1 MKRLLVLLLF
11 VVLITAV
18 LDTIGLTSFNIKIII
33 DQIILNLAMLIDMS
47 NIQPILNNIDNF
59 IIGAISL
66 LSLVTFPDITFVEG
80 LLLLLILGLVID
92 KFRSLNNDVNLLEQ
106 RRLKMDNDYQ
116 KQLHHIIKRIHDLSS
131 NNTSNSSSESS
142 QKTIEEIKQSI
153 ENLRSTYL
161 RSKIIRRDLY
171 SQNYRAK
178 DIDSLIESQPVKKKS
193 TKGKTT
199 KKKVAKKVAKKLAKK
214 VAKKVSTT
222 KSTKDKVISSS
233 EKESINELVN
243 ENQISQIDLAR
254 TYLESGD
261 KAKAEEIII
270 AVINTGE
277 ETEKHEA
284 RLLYMQL
291 RK

>member
-66 LSLVTFPDITFVEG
+66 LSLIPFPDITFVEG

-106 RRLKMDNDYQ
+106 RRLKMDNNYQ
-116 KQLHHIIKRIHDLSS
+116 KQLHHIIKRMHDLSS
-131 NNTSNSSSESS
+131 NNTSNSSNELS
-142 QKTIEEIKQSI
+142 QKTIKEIKQSI

-193 TKGKTT
+193 TKSKTT
-199 KKKVAKKVAKKLAKK
+199 KKKVVKKVAKKVAKK
-214 VAKKVSTT
+214 VSKS

-233 EKESINELVN
+233 EKDSIKELVN

>member
-33 DQIILNLAMLIDMS
+33 DQIILNLAMLIDMN

-66 LSLVTFPDITFVEG
+66 LSLIPFPDITFVEG

-106 RRLKMDNDYQ
+106 RRLKMDNNYQ
-116 KQLHHIIKRIHDLSS
+116 KQLHHIIKRMHDLSS
-131 NNTSNSSSESS
+131 NNTSNSSNELS

-193 TKGKTT
+193 TKSKTT
-199 KKKVAKKVAKKLAKK
+199 KKKVVKKAAKK
-214 VAKKVSTT
+214 VAKKVSKS

-233 EKESINELVN
+233 EKESIKELVN

>member
-1 MKRLLVLLLF
+1 
-11 VVLITAV
+11 
-18 LDTIGLTSFNIKIII
+18 
-33 DQIILNLAMLIDMS
+33 MS
-47 NIQPILNNIDNF
+47 NIQPILNYIDNF
-59 IIGAISL
+59 FIVAISL
-66 LSLVTFPDITFVEG
+66 LSLIPFPDITFVEG

-92 KFRSLNNDVNLLEQ
+92 KFRSLNNDVNFLEQ
-106 RRLKMDNDYQ
+106 RRLKMDNNYQ
-116 KQLHHIIKRIHDLSS
+116 KQLHHIIKRMHDLSS
-131 NNTSNSSSESS
+131 NNTSNSSNELS
-142 QKTIEEIKQSI
+142 QKTIKEIKQSI

-193 TKGKTT
+193 TKSKTT
-199 KKKVAKKVAKKLAKK
+199 KKKVVKKVAKKVAKK
-214 VAKKVSTT
+214 VSKS

-233 EKESINELVN
+233 EKESIKELVN

>member
-66 LSLVTFPDITFVEG
+66 LSLIPFPDITFVEG

-106 RRLKMDNDYQ
+106 RRLKMDNNYQ
-116 KQLHHIIKRIHDLSS
+116 KQLHHIIKRMHDLSS
-131 NNTSNSSSESS
+131 NNTSNSSNELS

-199 KKKVAKKVAKKLAKK
+199 KKKVVKKVAKK
-214 VAKKVSTT
+214 VAKKVSKS

-233 EKESINELVN
+233 EKESIKELVN

>member
-131 NNTSNSSSESS
+131 NNTSNSSSELS

-199 KKKVAKKVAKKLAKK
+199 KKKVAKKVANK

-222 KSTKDKVISSS
+222 NSTKDKVISSS

>member
-66 LSLVTFPDITFVEG
+66 LSLITFPDVTFVEG
-80 LLLLLILGLVID
+80 LFLLLILGLVID

-106 RRLKMDNDYQ
+106 RRLKMDNNYQ
-116 KQLHHIIKRIHDLSS
+116 KQLHHIIKRMHDLSS
-131 NNTSNSSSESS
+131 NNTSNSSNELS

-199 KKKVAKKVAKKLAKK
+199 KKKVAKK

>member
-1 MKRLLVLLLF
+1 MKRLLVVLLF
-11 VVLITAV
+11 VVLVTAL

-33 DQIILNLAMLIDMS
+33 DQIILNLAMLIDMD

-59 IIGAISL
+59 IIVVISL
-66 LSLVTFPDITFVEG
+66 LSLIIYPDVTIIEG
-80 LLLLLILGLVID
+80 LLLLLILGLVVD

-106 RRLKMDNDYQ
+106 RRLKMDNNYQ
-116 KQLHHIIKRIHDLSS
+116 KQLNHIIKRMHDISS
-131 NNTSNSSSESS
+131 DNTSNSSNESS
-142 QKTIEEIKQSI
+142 QKTIEEIKNSI

-199 KKKVAKKVAKKLAKK
+199 KKKVTKKVTKKVAKKA
-214 VAKKVSTT
+214 STT

>member
-1 MKRLLVLLLF
+1 MKRLLVVLLF
-11 VVLITAV
+11 VVLVTAV

-33 DQIILNLAMLIDMS
+33 DQIILNLAMLIDMD

-59 IIGAISL
+59 IIVVISL
-66 LSLVTFPDITFVEG
+66 LSLIIYPDVTIIEG
-80 LLLLLILGLVID
+80 LLLLLILGLVVD

-106 RRLKMDNDYQ
+106 RRLKMDNNYQ
-116 KQLHHIIKRIHDLSS
+116 KQLNHIIKRMHDISS
-131 NNTSNSSSESS
+131 DNTSNSSNELS
-142 QKTIEEIKQSI
+142 QKTIEEIKNSI

-199 KKKVAKKVAKKLAKK
+199 KKKVAKKAAKK

-222 KSTKDKVISSS
+222 KSIKDKVISPS

>member
-199 KKKVAKKVAKKLAKK
+199 KKKVAKKVAKK
-214 VAKKVSTT
+214 VSTT

>member
-1 MKRLLVLLLF
+1 MKRLLVVLLF
-11 VVLITAV
+11 VVLVTAV

-33 DQIILNLAMLIDMS
+33 DQIILNLAMLIDMD

-59 IIGAISL
+59 IIVVISL
-66 LSLVTFPDITFVEG
+66 LSLIIYPDVTIIEG
-80 LLLLLILGLVID
+80 LLLLLILGLVVD

-106 RRLKMDNDYQ
+106 RRLKMDNNYQ
-116 KQLHHIIKRIHDLSS
+116 KQLNHIIKRMHDISS
-131 NNTSNSSSESS
+131 DNTSNSSNELS

-171 SQNYRAK
+171 SQNYRTK

-199 KKKVAKKVAKKLAKK
+199 KKKVAKKAAKKA
-214 VAKKVSTT
+214 AKKVSTT
-222 KSTKDKVISSS
+222 KSIKDKVISSS

>member
-1 MKRLLVLLLF
+1 MKRLLVVLLF
-11 VVLITAV
+11 VVLVAAV

-59 IIGAISL
+59 IIVVISL
-66 LSLVTFPDITFVEG
+66 LSLIIYPDVTIIEG
-80 LLLLLILGLVID
+80 LLLLLILGLVVD

-106 RRLKMDNDYQ
+106 RRLKMDNNYQ
-116 KQLHHIIKRIHDLSS
+116 KQLNHIIKRMHDLSS
-131 NNTSNSSSESS
+131 NNTSNSSNELS

-193 TKGKTT
+193 TKGKIT
-199 KKKVAKKVAKKLAKK
+199 KKKVTKKATKK

>member
-33 DQIILNLAMLIDMS
+33 DQIILNLAMVIDMS

-66 LSLVTFPDITFVEG
+66 LSLIPFPDITFVEG

-106 RRLKMDNDYQ
+106 RRLKMDNNYQ
-116 KQLHHIIKRIHDLSS
+116 KQLHHIIKRMHDLSS
-131 NNTSNSSSESS
+131 NNTSNSSNELS

-193 TKGKTT
+193 TKSKTT
-199 KKKVAKKVAKKLAKK
+199 KKKVVKKAAKK
-214 VAKKVSTT
+214 VAKKVSKS

-233 EKESINELVN
+233 EKESIKELVN

-261 KAKAEEIII
+261 EAKAEEIII

>member
-66 LSLVTFPDITFVEG
+66 LSLIPFPDITFVEG

-106 RRLKMDNDYQ
+106 RRLKMDNNYQ
-116 KQLHHIIKRIHDLSS
+116 KQLHHIIKRMHDLSS
-131 NNTSNSSSESS
+131 NNTSNSSNELS
-142 QKTIEEIKQSI
+142 QKTIKEIKQSI

-171 SQNYRAK
+171 SQNYRAN

-193 TKGKTT
+193 TKSKTT
-199 KKKVAKKVAKKLAKK
+199 KKKVVKKVAKKVAKK
-214 VAKKVSTT
+214 VSKS

-233 EKESINELVN
+233 EKESIKELVN

>member
-1 MKRLLVLLLF
+1 MKRLLVVLLF
-11 VVLITAV
+11 VVLVTAV

-33 DQIILNLAMLIDMS
+33 DQIILNLAMLIDMD

-59 IIGAISL
+59 IIVVISL
-66 LSLVTFPDITFVEG
+66 LSLIIYPDVTIIEG
-80 LLLLLILGLVID
+80 LLLLLILGLVVD

-106 RRLKMDNDYQ
+106 RRLKMDNNYQ
-116 KQLHHIIKRIHDLSS
+116 KQLNHIIKRMHDISS
-131 NNTSNSSSESS
+131 DNTSNSSNELS

-199 KKKVAKKVAKKLAKK
+199 KKKVAKTAAKKA
-214 VAKKVSTT
+214 AKKVSTT
-222 KSTKDKVISSS
+222 KSIKDKVISPS

>member
-1 MKRLLVLLLF
+1 MKRLLVVLLF
-11 VVLITAV
+11 VVLVTAV

-33 DQIILNLAMLIDMS
+33 DQIILNLAMLIDMD

-59 IIGAISL
+59 IIVVISL
-66 LSLVTFPDITFVEG
+66 LSLIIYPDVTIIEG
-80 LLLLLILGLVID
+80 LLLLLILGLVVD

-106 RRLKMDNDYQ
+106 RRLKMDNNYQ
-116 KQLHHIIKRIHDLSS
+116 KQLNHIIKRMHDISS
-131 NNTSNSSSESS
+131 DNTSNSSNELS

-199 KKKVAKKVAKKLAKK
+199 KKKVAKKAAKK

>member
-131 NNTSNSSSESS
+131 NNTSNSSNELS

-199 KKKVAKKVAKKLAKK
+199 KKKVAKKVAKQK

>member
-33 DQIILNLAMLIDMS
+33 DQIILNLAMLIDTS

-66 LSLVTFPDITFVEG
+66 LSLITFPDVTFVEG

-106 RRLKMDNDYQ
+106 RRLKMDNNYQ
-116 KQLHHIIKRIHDLSS
+116 KQLNHIIKRMHDISS
-131 NNTSNSSSESS
+131 DNTSNSSNELS

-199 KKKVAKKVAKKLAKK
+199 KKKVAKKAAKKA
-214 VAKKVSTT
+214 AKKVSTT
-222 KSTKDKVISSS
+222 KSIKDKVISPS

-243 ENQISQIDLAR
+243 DNQISQIDLAR

>member
-1 MKRLLVLLLF
+1 MKRLLVVLLF
-11 VVLITAV
+11 VVLVTAV

-33 DQIILNLAMLIDMS
+33 DQIILNLAMLIDMD

-59 IIGAISL
+59 IIVVISL
-66 LSLVTFPDITFVEG
+66 LSLIIYPDVTIIEG
-80 LLLLLILGLVID
+80 LLLLLILGLVVD

-106 RRLKMDNDYQ
+106 RRLKMDNNYQ
-116 KQLHHIIKRIHDLSS
+116 KQLNHIIKRMHDISS
-131 NNTSNSSSESS
+131 DNTSNSSNELS

-199 KKKVAKKVAKKLAKK
+199 KKKVTKKATKKV
-214 VAKKVSTT
+214 VKKVSTT

-233 EKESINELVN
+233 EKESIKELVN

>member
-1 MKRLLVLLLF
+1 MKRLLVVLLF
-11 VVLITAV
+11 VVLVTAV

-33 DQIILNLAMLIDMS
+33 DQIILNLSMLIDMD

-59 IIGAISL
+59 IIVVISL
-66 LSLVTFPDITFVEG
+66 LSLIIYPDVTIVEG
-80 LLLLLILGLVID
+80 LLLLLILGLVVD

-106 RRLKMDNDYQ
+106 RRLKMDNNYQ
-116 KQLHHIIKRIHDLSS
+116 KQLNHIIKRMHDISS
-131 NNTSNSSSESS
+131 DNTSNSSNELS

-171 SQNYRAK
+171 SQNYRTK

-199 KKKVAKKVAKKLAKK
+199 KKKVTKKATKK

-233 EKESINELVN
+233 EKESIKELVN
-243 ENQISQIDLAR
+243 DNQISQIDLAR

>member
-11 VVLITAV
+11 IVLITAV

-92 KFRSLNNDVNLLEQ
+92 KFRSLNNDLNLLEQ
-106 RRLKMDNDYQ
+106 RRLKMDDNYQ
-116 KQLHHIIKRIHDLSS
+116 KQLHHIIKRMHDLSS
-131 NNTSNSSSESS
+131 NNTSNSSNELS

-199 KKKVAKKVAKKLAKK
+199 KKKVAKK

>member
-11 VVLITAV
+11 VGLITAV
-18 LDTIGLTSFNIKIII
+18 LDAIGLTSFNIKIIV

-59 IIGAISL
+59 IMGAISL
-66 LSLVTFPDITFVEG
+66 LSLVVFPDVTFVEG

-92 KFRSLNNDVNLLEQ
+92 KFRSLNNDLNLLEK
-106 RRLKMDNDYQ
+106 RRLKMDNNYQ
-116 KQLHHIIKRIHDLSS
+116 KQLHHIIKRMHELSS
-131 NNTSNSSSESS
+131 DNTPNSSNELS
-142 QKTIEEIKQSI
+142 QKTIQEIRSSI

-178 DIDSLIESQPVKKKS
+178 DEDSLIESESVKKKS
-193 TKGKTT
+193 TKSKVT
-199 KKKVAKKVAKKLAKK
+199 KKKAAKK
-214 VAKKVSTT
+214 VAKKVTKKVSIT
-222 KSTKDKVISSS
+222 KSTKDKVITSS
-233 EKESINELVN
+233 EKESIKELVN

>member
-11 VVLITAV
+11 VILITAV

-66 LSLVTFPDITFVEG
+66 LSLIPFPDITFVEG

-106 RRLKMDNDYQ
+106 RRLKMDNNYQ
-116 KQLHHIIKRIHDLSS
+116 KQLHHIIKRMHDLSS
-131 NNTSNSSSESS
+131 NNTSNSSNELS

-199 KKKVAKKVAKKLAKK
+199 KKKVAKKVSKK

>member
-18 LDTIGLTSFNIKIII
+18 LDTLGLTSFNIKIII

-66 LSLVTFPDITFVEG
+66 LSLITFPDVTFVEG

-106 RRLKMDNDYQ
+106 RRLKMDNNYQ
-116 KQLHHIIKRIHDLSS
+116 KQLHHIIKRMHDLSS
-131 NNTSNSSSESS
+131 NNTSKSSNELS

-199 KKKVAKKVAKKLAKK
+199 KKKVAKKAAKKA
-214 VAKKVSTT
+214 AKKVSTT
-222 KSTKDKVISSS
+222 KSIKDKVISPS

-243 ENQISQIDLAR
+243 ENHISQIDLAR

>member
-1 MKRLLVLLLF
+1 MKRLLVVLLF
-11 VVLITAV
+11 VVLVTAL

-33 DQIILNLAMLIDMS
+33 DQIILNLAMLIDMD

-59 IIGAISL
+59 IIVVISL
-66 LSLVTFPDITFVEG
+66 LSLIIYPDVTIIEG
-80 LLLLLILGLVID
+80 LLLLLILGLVVD

-106 RRLKMDNDYQ
+106 RRLKMDNNYQ
-116 KQLHHIIKRIHDLSS
+116 KQLNHIIKRMHDISS
-131 NNTSNSSSESS
+131 DNTSNSSNELS
-142 QKTIEEIKQSI
+142 QKTIEEIKNSI

-171 SQNYRAK
+171 SQNYRTK

-193 TKGKTT
+193 TKGKIT
-199 KKKVAKKVAKKLAKK
+199 KKKVTKKATKK

>member
-47 NIQPILNNIDNF
+47 NIQTILNNIDNF

-66 LSLVTFPDITFVEG
+66 LSLIPFPDITFVEG

-106 RRLKMDNDYQ
+106 RRLKMDNNYQ
-116 KQLHHIIKRIHDLSS
+116 KQLHHIIKRMHDLSS
-131 NNTSNSSSESS
+131 NNTSNSSNELS
-142 QKTIEEIKQSI
+142 QKTIKEIKQSI

-193 TKGKTT
+193 TKSKTT
-199 KKKVAKKVAKKLAKK
+199 KKKVVKKVAKKVAKK
-214 VAKKVSTT
+214 VSKS

-233 EKESINELVN
+233 EKESIKELVN

>member
-66 LSLVTFPDITFVEG
+66 LSLIPFPDITFVEG

-116 KQLHHIIKRIHDLSS
+116 KQLHHIIKRMHDLSS
-131 NNTSNSSSESS
+131 NNTSNSSNELS
-142 QKTIEEIKQSI
+142 QKTIKEIKQSI

-193 TKGKTT
+193 TKSKTT
-199 KKKVAKKVAKKLAKK
+199 KKKVVKKVAKKVAKK
-214 VAKKVSTT
+214 VSKS

-233 EKESINELVN
+233 EKESIKELVN

>member
-1 MKRLLVLLLF
+1 MKRLLVVLLF
-11 VVLITAV
+11 VVLVTAV

-33 DQIILNLAMLIDMS
+33 DQIILNLAMLIDMD

-59 IIGAISL
+59 IIVVISL
-66 LSLVTFPDITFVEG
+66 LSLIIYPDVTIIEG
-80 LLLLLILGLVID
+80 LLLLLILGLVVD

-106 RRLKMDNDYQ
+106 RRLKMDNNYQ
-116 KQLHHIIKRIHDLSS
+116 KQLNHIIKRMHDISS
-131 NNTSNSSSESS
+131 DNTSNSSNELS
-142 QKTIEEIKQSI
+142 QKTIEEIKNSI

-199 KKKVAKKVAKKLAKK
+199 KKKVTKKATKKV
-214 VAKKVSTT
+214 VKKVSTT

>member
-33 DQIILNLAMLIDMS
+33 DQIILNLAMLIDMR

-66 LSLVTFPDITFVEG
+66 LSLITFPDITFIEG

-106 RRLKMDNDYQ
+106 RRLKMDNNYQ
-116 KQLHHIIKRIHDLSS
+116 KQLHHIIKRMHDLSS
-131 NNTSNSSSESS
+131 NNTSNSSNELS

-199 KKKVAKKVAKKLAKK
+199 KKKVAKKAAKKA
-214 VAKKVSTT
+214 AKKVSTT
-222 KSTKDKVISSS
+222 KSIKDKVISPS

>member
-1 MKRLLVLLLF
+1 MKRLLVVLLF
-11 VVLITAV
+11 VVLVTAL

-33 DQIILNLAMLIDMS
+33 DQIILNLAMLIDMD

-59 IIGAISL
+59 IIVVISL
-66 LSLVTFPDITFVEG
+66 LSLIIYPDVTIIEG
-80 LLLLLILGLVID
+80 LLLLLILGLVVD

-106 RRLKMDNDYQ
+106 RRLKMDNNYQ
-116 KQLHHIIKRIHDLSS
+116 KQLNHIIKRMHDISS
-131 NNTSNSSSESS
+131 DNTSNSSNELS

-199 KKKVAKKVAKKLAKK
+199 KKKVAKKVARK

>member
-1 MKRLLVLLLF
+1 
-11 VVLITAV
+11 
-18 LDTIGLTSFNIKIII
+18 
-33 DQIILNLAMLIDMS
+33 
-47 NIQPILNNIDNF
+47 
-59 IIGAISL
+59 
-66 LSLVTFPDITFVEG
+66 
-80 LLLLLILGLVID
+80 
-92 KFRSLNNDVNLLEQ
+92 
-106 RRLKMDNDYQ
+106 MDNNYQ
-116 KQLHHIIKRIHDLSS
+116 KQLHHIIKRMHDLSS
-131 NNTSNSSSESS
+131 NNTSNSSNELS

-193 TKGKTT
+193 TKRKTT
-199 KKKVAKKVAKKLAKK
+199 KKKLSKK

>member
-66 LSLVTFPDITFVEG
+66 LSLIPFPDITFVEG

-199 KKKVAKKVAKKLAKK
+199 KKKVAKKVTKK

>member
-18 LDTIGLTSFNIKIII
+18 LDAIGLTSFNIKIIV
-33 DQIILNLAMLIDMS
+33 DQIILNLAMLIDMD

-59 IIGAISL
+59 IIVVISL
-66 LSLVTFPDITFVEG
+66 LSLIIYPDVTIIEG
-80 LLLLLILGLVID
+80 LLLLLILGLVVD

-106 RRLKMDNDYQ
+106 RRLKMDNNYQ
-116 KQLHHIIKRIHDLSS
+116 KQLNHIIKRMHDISS
-131 NNTSNSSSESS
+131 DNTSNSSNELS

-199 KKKVAKKVAKKLAKK
+199 KKKVTKKATKK

-233 EKESINELVN
+233 EKESIKELVN
-243 ENQISQIDLAR
+243 DNQISQIDLAR

>member
-1 MKRLLVLLLF
+1 MKRLLVVLLF
-11 VVLITAV
+11 VVLVTAV

-33 DQIILNLAMLIDMS
+33 DQIILNLAMLIDMD

-59 IIGAISL
+59 IIVVISL
-66 LSLVTFPDITFVEG
+66 LSLIIYPDVTIVEG
-80 LLLLLILGLVID
+80 LLLLLILGLVVD

-106 RRLKMDNDYQ
+106 RRLKMDNNYQ
-116 KQLHHIIKRIHDLSS
+116 KQLNHIIKRMHDISS
-131 NNTSNSSSESS
+131 DNTSNSSNELS

-199 KKKVAKKVAKKLAKK
+199 KKKVAKKAAKKA
-214 VAKKVSTT
+214 AKKVSTT
-222 KSTKDKVISSS
+222 KSIKDKVISPS

>member
-66 LSLVTFPDITFVEG
+66 LSLITFPDVTFVEG

-106 RRLKMDNDYQ
+106 RRLKMDNNYQ
-116 KQLHHIIKRIHDLSS
+116 KQLHHIIKRMHDLSS
-131 NNTSNSSSESS
+131 NNTSNSSNELS

-193 TKGKTT
+193 TKSKTT
-199 KKKVAKKVAKKLAKK
+199 KKKVVKKAAKK
-214 VAKKVSTT
+214 VAKKVSKS

-233 EKESINELVN
+233 EKESIKELVN